1 MANKPRSVSN
11 IRTFGQ
17 QTQTQTSINKNVPSN
32 MSNIRTFGQQTQT
45 QTNINKMTGSNVS
58 NLRPNAYQVQTQT
71 QTQTSIGK
79 YMPSNAYDSR
89 TNIHQTQTQTQGQIQ
104 KQGIDNRRGMRGAST
119 DDKRISQK
127 IDLIKD
133 VQYFTKNIV
142 IEPVQNNRYNISN
155 KNETNAT
162 NYYTKN
168 IRKQK
173 ELSMKNGED
182 SMMGHLLSNMN
193 IITEDMIKNI
203 PGIDENT
210 KFYHKEITITPVR
223 MPPLGYTIS
232 KQ

>member
-1 MANKPRSVSN
+1 MSN

-17 QTQTQTSINKNVPSN
+17 QTQTQTSINKISGSKVSN
-32 MSNIRTFGQQTQT
+32 ARTFGQQTQT

-58 NLRPNAYQVQTQT
+58 NLRPNVYQVQTQT
-71 QTQTSIGK
+71 RK